1 MMAEFRFDKL
11 VRDGI
16 VDKIV
21 GNGGTA
27 NSRTLSP
34 TEMLDAARTK
44 LLEEARELNQ
54 ASQEEIPEELAD
66 IQELVNLL
74 CEIAGITPEQL
85 EKLRAQKA
93 QKAGAFSDRTYIET
107 VEVPDDSEWADYY
120 RSQPDRYPKVK

>member
-1 MMAEFRFDKL
+1 MAEFRFDKL

>member
-1 MMAEFRFDKL
+1 M
-11 VRDGI
+11 
-16 VDKIV
+16 DKIV